1 MVFHGIFS
9 ECKVYYFTIKQLI
22 RIKILLSG
30 NRFLL
35 DMKTE
40 CEMCKAEL
48 FDCSAA
54 MICSFECTFCLD
66 CANAL
71 NNICNNCNGELT
83 IRPKRKAEN

>member
-1 MVFHGIFS
+1 MTYNVG
-9 ECKVYYFTIKQLI
+9 TIEWEW
-22 RIKILLSG
+22 
-30 NRFLL
+30 FLL

-40 CEMCKAEL
+40 CEKCKTEL
-48 FDCSAA
+48 FEGSAA
-54 MICSFECTFCLD
+54 MICSFECTYCLD